1 MPSLDRRMER
11 ICHRRISTASRSGR
25 RRQTLLWKISMER
38 KFHSPIFAVKS
49 RLSKQEKEN
58 VQILTVSIDSHEDS
72 KKFVQKLK
80 ERFSGDLDFPM
91 LEDKNHKV
99 IDRYGIYNPDGK
111 GWPHP
116 ATYVID
122 KQGVVRWKFVEV
134 DYKKRPTN
142 EQILQALRKIS

>member
-1 MPSLDRRMER
+1 L
-11 ICHRRISTASRSGR
+11 A
-25 RRQTLLWKISMER
+25 QK
-38 KFHSPIFAVKS
+38 
-49 RLSKQEKEN
+49 EKGN

-80 ERFSGDLDFPM
+80 ERFPGDLDFPM
-91 LEDKNHKV
+91 LEDKDHKI
-99 IDRYGIYNPDGK
+99 IDRYGILNPNGK

-122 KQGVVRWKFVEV
+122 RQGVVRWKFVEV

-142 EQILQALRKIS
+142 EQILQALRQIS